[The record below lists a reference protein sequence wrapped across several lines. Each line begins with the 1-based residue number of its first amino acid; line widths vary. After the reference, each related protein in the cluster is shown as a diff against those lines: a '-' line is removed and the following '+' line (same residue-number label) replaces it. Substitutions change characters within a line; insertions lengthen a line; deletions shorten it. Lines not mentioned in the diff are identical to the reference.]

1 MKKRFVPSLALS
13 FLCVAVVVYIFYP
26 TDEKRVRK
34 IISNSEEAII
44 SEDIDRLMEL
54 VSYNYIDDYGNSY
67 LMLKKRMQSVFG
79 RLDDIEIER
88 SIIKISVKDSDAE
101 AELSVRVSVSEGEDR
116 VYIIGDAGM
125 AQTIKVFFKKSP
137 YKWLITEVEGM
148 FNAEMHY

>member
-1 MKKRFVPSLALS
+1 MALL
-13 FLCVAVVVYIFYP
+13 FLCAAVIVYIFYP

-44 SEDIDRLMEL
+44 SEDIDRLMEF
-54 VSYNYIDDYGNSY
+54 VSYNYRDDYGNSY
-67 LMLKKRMQSVFG
+67 LLLKKRMQSVFG
-79 RLDDIEIER
+79 RLDDLEIE
-88 SIIKISVKDSDAE
+88 SNIVKISVKDSDAE

-137 YKWLITEVEGM
+137 HKWLITEVEGI
-148 FNAEMHY
+148 FNAEMYY

>member
-1 MKKRFVPSLALS
+1 VKKRFVPSLALS

-44 SEDIDRLMEL
+44 SEDIDRLMEF
-54 VSYNYIDDYGNSY
+54 VSYNYRDDYGNSY
-67 LMLKKRMQSVFG
+67 LLLKKRMQSVFG
-79 RLDDIEIER
+79 RLDDVEIER
-88 SIIKISVKDSDAE
+88 SIVKISVMDSDAE

-125 AQTIKVFFKKSP
+125 SQSIKVFLKKSP

-148 FNAEMHY
+148 FNAEIYY

>member
-1 MKKRFVPSLALS
+1 MALS
-13 FLCVAVVVYIFYP
+13 FLCVAVVIYIFYP

-44 SEDIDRLMEL
+44 SEDIDKLMEF
-54 VSYNYIDDYGNSY
+54 VSYNYKDDYGNSY
-67 LMLKKRMQSVFG
+67 LLLKKRMQSVFG
-79 RLDDIEIER
+79 RLDDLEIER
-88 SIIKISVKDSDAE
+88 NIIKISVKNSDAE

>member
-1 MKKRFVPSLALS
+1 MALS

-44 SEDIDRLMEL
+44 SEDIDRLMEF
-54 VSYNYIDDYGNSY
+54 VSYNYRDDYGNSY
-67 LMLKKRMQSVFG
+67 LLLKKRMQSVFG
-79 RLDDIEIER
+79 HLDDIKIER
-88 SIIKISVKDSDAE
+88 NIVKISVKDSDAE

-148 FNAEMHY
+148 FDKSHR